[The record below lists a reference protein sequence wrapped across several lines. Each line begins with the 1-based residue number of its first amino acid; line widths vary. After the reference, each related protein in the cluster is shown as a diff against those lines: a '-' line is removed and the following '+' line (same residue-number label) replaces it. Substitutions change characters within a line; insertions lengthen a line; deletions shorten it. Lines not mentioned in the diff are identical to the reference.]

1 MKRLFLRMR
10 TASAV
15 SLLRGLVLL
24 VAGTLILS
32 AGCGHDNSAFTPV
45 SAQTSLQT
53 LYSSAVYDSRTV
65 TAAKISPNLIPIV
78 NDNGDLIWENGMP
91 GSRVLVLSWIKTSD
105 ARYYDGTAD
114 PACAVGSANCNLKV
128 DLWVT
133 VVPEMKR
140 FFGDGSSPQP
150 LRIAQ
155 LLGTPPEYGQEDRSM
170 VEIWVSPADIFRP
183 CPDQEITNR
192 ECQADFLPDP
202 FRPFPPA
209 ELFRATEGPERG
221 VFMNYTG
228 WFNNRK
234 KYIYYN
240 ARNYPASEPY
250 PWTRLGYTYDWGS
263 PNHVGLSEFVVH
275 GRKQNGTGISVGIRS
290 LKKTA
295 DYFRQ

>member
-1 MKRLFLRMR
+1 MR
-10 TASAV
+10 PASAV
-15 SLLRGLVLL
+15 SLLRGLAML
-24 VAGTLILS
+24 VAGALILS
-32 AGCGHDNSAFTPV
+32 AGCGHDNPTLPSV
-45 SAQTSLQT
+45 INVQT

-65 TAAKISPNLIPIV
+65 TPSKISTNLIPIV
-78 NDNGDLIWENGMP
+78 SDNRDLIWENGVP
-91 GSRVLVLSWIKTSD
+91 GTRVLVMSWIKTSD
-105 ARYYDGTAD
+105 VRYYDGTVD
-114 PACAVGSANCNLKV
+114 TACAVRSTNCTLKV

-140 FFGDGSSPQP
+140 FFGDRTLPQP

-155 LLGTPPEYGQEDRSM
+155 LLGTPPEYALEDRSM
-170 VEIWVSPADIFRP
+170 VEMWVSPTDMFRP
-183 CPDQEITNR
+183 CPDQEITDR
-192 ECQADFLPDP
+192 ECQADFPPDP
-202 FRPFPPA
+202 FRQFPPT

-221 VFMNYTG
+221 VCMNYTG

-263 PNHVGLSEFVVH
+263 QNHVGLSEFVVH

-295 DYFRQ
+295 DYFLQ